1 MEIIDSYIKDKCIK
15 HKENY
20 IDQYYYKYS
29 YKYKILNTIYK
40 ISYKHKQKQKQR
52 QKANEI
58 EYSISYTKNINTGKN
73 NKIILLIFNRF
84 IYDGIINNSYFF
96 KYSIKNSNI
105 IYKQTG
111 YNIIYKV
118 NFIDNIK
125 FKTKYSDK
133 LINKIKNKL
142 IWVPVLSGSDN
153 TGPDNTVPD
162 YIKFNYL
169 FGFNK
174 IYIIRSIK
182 FINKK
187 FPYCIFIIDY
197 KFLHMYL

>member
-40 ISYKHKQKQKQR
+40 ISYKHKQR

-125 FKTKYSDK
+125 FKTKYSDI

-142 IWVPVLSGSDN
+142 IWVPN
-153 TGPDNTVPD
+153 NTVPD